1 MAASRTDH
9 WSPTHT
15 FAENCL
21 IGPLLS
27 WLRLTLASQA
37 CKNTHHQIEVRGK
50 CEPGS
55 SSIGK
60 ICFRNIGKEAN
71 MRTAMQ
77 TGSALSRFA
86 RALGCA
92 LISLTMTLGL
102 APEQSFAQNAEGGV
116 LS

>member
-1 MAASRTDH
+1 
-9 WSPTHT
+9 
-15 FAENCL
+15 
-21 IGPLLS
+21 
-27 WLRLTLASQA
+27 
-37 CKNTHHQIEVRGK
+37 
-50 CEPGS
+50 
-55 SSIGK
+55 
-60 ICFRNIGKEAN
+60 

-102 APEQSFAQNAEGGV
+102 VPEQSFAQNAEGGV